1 MNSENVAE
9 SEMMPGTPAS
19 PYPVT
24 SKIGFRIKTG
34 TSPAEEHGVYT
45 QNVRNTLR
53 RVAGSSVAGS
63 VQINLC
69 SLSV

>member
-1 MNSENVAE
+1 MNAENVAE
-9 SEMMPGTPAS
+9 SEMTAGTRPP

-24 SKIGFRIKTG
+24 SKVGFRIKTG

-53 RVAGSSVAGS
+53 RAAGSSVAGS